1 MREIILDT
9 ETTGYDP
16 KQGHR
21 IVEIGAVE
29 MVNKRLTGK
38 TLQLYLN
45 PEMEMSAEVIAIHGI
60 TNEFVADKPRFAEVA
75 DQFIEF
81 IGDAQLV
88 IHNAQFDMKFINAE
102 LSALGFPPLPST
114 RAIDTLEIARRKFPG
129 SPASLDALCKRFNID
144 NSNRQ
149 FHGALLDSQLLAE
162 VYFHLVGDEQAS
174 LFGKVEAAARIEEN
188 DTGGERRTYAARVF
202 EIPPDELAAHQAFI
216 GGIKNA
222 LWKNLDQDKA
232 A

>member
-45 PEMEMSAEVIAIHGI
+45 PEMEMGAEVIAIHGI
-60 TNEFVADKPRFAEVA
+60 TNEFLRDKPRFAEVV
-75 DQFIEF
+75 DQFVEF
-81 IGDAQLV
+81 IGDGQLV
-88 IHNAQFDMKFINAE
+88 IHNAMFDMKFINHE
-102 LSALGFPPLPST
+102 LSILGFPVIPHT
-114 RAIDTLEIARRKFPG
+114 QATDTLEIARRKFPG
-129 SPASLDALCKRFNID
+129 SPASLDALCKRFNVD

-162 VYFHLVGDEQAS
+162 VYFYLVGDEQAS
-174 LFGKVEAAARIEEN
+174 LFGKPEAIIVEEIN
-188 DTGGERRTYAARVF
+188 ISERPIYAARVF
-202 EIPPDELAAHQAFI
+202 EIPAAELAAHQTFI
-216 GGIKNA
+216 GTIKGA
-222 LWKNLDQDKA
+222 LWQQIF
-232 A
+232 